1 MENAREVIKIVTDNV
16 KQKSSSKKDE
26 VTVMKALMNDTEY
39 STKIYGTLNGVETHY
54 PSREL
59 RKIVANAVSSITKI
73 PIKEATELA
82 DKYEFTKTDAQGM
95 VNLSKEFTY
104 TYLKTGR
111 KLPLGGRI
119 DSDIQLAW
127 KNISAREARVPSNN
141 SKVLI
146 PEHGGIKSINKTP
159 DWIISNENGKV
170 IGTTYDNKC
179 D

>member
-73 PIKEATELA
+73 PIKNR
-82 DKYEFTKTDAQGM
+82 
-95 VNLSKEFTY
+95 NL
-104 TYLKTGR
+104 
-111 KLPLGGRI
+111 P
-119 DSDIQLAW
+119 
-127 KNISAREARVPSNN
+127 V
-141 SKVLI
+141 
-146 PEHGGIKSINKTP
+146 
-159 DWIISNENGKV
+159 
-170 IGTTYDNKC
+170 
-179 D
+179 